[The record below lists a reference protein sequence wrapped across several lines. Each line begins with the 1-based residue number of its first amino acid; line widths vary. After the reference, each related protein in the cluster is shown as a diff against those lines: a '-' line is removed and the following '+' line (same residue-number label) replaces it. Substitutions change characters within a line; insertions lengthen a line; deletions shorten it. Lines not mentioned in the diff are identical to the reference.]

1 MQSTSSSKTCSNE
14 TEFKSMCVNKGFIIL
29 EEKMF
34 GFGYQYVVN
43 SIDHI
48 LFQKKGNDY
57 DFFEIRISN
66 DKIFVS
72 VPIKKSRFQYKT
84 HFSSYFEASEY
95 VEMQLIHFESKDEDD
110 VQVGDAGDAGDARN
124 AGDAGDAGN
133 AGDAGEA
140 KEDEN

>member
-1 MQSTSSSKTCSNE
+1 MQSATTCSN
-14 TEFKSMCVNKGFIIL
+14 EFKSMCVNKGFMIL
-29 EEKMF
+29 EEKML
-34 GFGYQYVVN
+34 GFGYHYVVN

-84 HFSSYFEASEY
+84 HFLSYFEASEY
-95 VEMQLIHFESKDEDD
+95 VEMQLNNFESNDQE
-110 VQVGDAGDAGDARN
+110 VQASNEQASNDG
-124 AGDAGDAGN
+124 
-133 AGDAGEA
+133 
-140 KEDEN
+140 EDE